1 MCSFGSGSSG
11 PSAPTTQFT
20 SQTTTAS
27 PQAQAMYGQA
37 WQAASQAAGRPFQP
51 YSYDPSA
58 FVAPLNPVQ
67 LQAIGNIAGYQ
78 GAADPFYQTAGGLAA
93 GSGTTTTPS
102 LVGQYMNPYMQ
113 QVVSPVQ
120 QAIQQQ
126 QGQERARQQAE
137 QIRLGAF
144 GQERGQ
150 LARAQLAGQQN
161 LGLGQALS
169 PLFQTGYGQA
179 LGAAQGDLSRQLQSA
194 QVLGGLGTG
203 YQTAGLQGAQ
213 SLLGAGTL
221 GQQTQQAGLQ
231 ALYNQYM
238 LQQQYPFLTSQYLTQ
253 AAGALGP
260 GYGGTTTGT
269 QQSMQPL
276 SYFGN
281 PLSDPS
287 LKTGTSGEDGDH
299 PEVIGHTKDGQKIYR
314 YRLIDPDT
322 GELGPAQIGLMADEV
337 EERNPEAVGNYK
349 GYRTVD
355 YAKATDDAARLGGG
369 VTGRGDYAEGGGIDD
384 ILESQSEM
392 YKPLSESASKGIVPS
407 GQITSARLETPSLSY
422 AKAPEKKES
431 SLAEGLTNMLGLY
444 KGGKEAY
451 GLGKEAATGLGLSSL
466 LSGLGAAGGTVGAT
480 GGVPVAVMGGLGS
493 TAVPTFGAAA
503 APAAAA
509 GLSGLGSSIMAALPF
524 LATLSDPNLKT
535 GVRPGRFLG
544 GSGDDVETT
553 SETVE
558 ETPSGFDEAVSRTFK
573 FEGGLNPDD
582 AGKGPSMY
590 GINQAAHPNVDVTKL
605 TPEQARGIYKK
616 EYWDAVNADE
626 LPSNIREM
634 VYDTAVLSGPRR
646 AKQLLEVSGSDP
658 NRFMAAREKFLGNLI
673 ASDPDKYGKYAKSWS
688 SRNAALRGES
698 DGVVPLAFAAREGS
712 DRGEGIDAI
721 GRATSGVRPASS
733 YLRDSGPEGI
743 SGFLRGTK
751 PEGLGEKAAD
761 FLTSE
766 KFILPLLS
774 GLGTMA
780 SSGSR
785 FLAPSILQ
793 GIGGGAK
800 AYADLAQQQFER
812 EKAAQQLGLEERK
825 TAVSEAALPL
835 TERELKIKEQEANRK
850 MRALQELAKTAG
862 RPYEVP
868 ATTAPVTK
876 TPISAS
882 DATVEPVPNA
892 PASMPGVTDQPLP
905 NAPASTPQV
914 APTPTSTKDFW
925 SDVDPMMN
933 PSNLLSM
940 AQEAERKASVSAQDY
955 PEWSKMLNDQALK
968 LRGAAADIM
977 KSGTVLK
984 GGQMVPIPG
993 MLETEKQKSQQE
1005 AQTKADLELVEVQ
1018 PKVGGPTY
1026 KVTRKEAREM
1036 TAPTTPGAGTPPG
1049 AIISKQAPSA
1059 EEQVSAIRKDE
1070 GAMLDQYKQR
1080 QIAKE
1085 RMDALI
1091 DSLRVLETGK
1101 FAERKGEIIAGLR
1114 SLGFDVPSTA
1124 TANPEEFQKFVKN
1137 STANVFDQVKAM
1149 GGKVLVSEITGL
1161 TKANANPELQP
1172 AANAALLGQAKGLI
1186 DYEDQHFKDYRNWRK
1201 NNPDAYNIQD
1211 IGDFEIGWL
1220 DENPLGKYVKEAEM
1234 GVGARGAPLLP
1245 KEKRQPGYTYTND
1258 FGVTAR
1264 WTGTGWQPL
1273 GGPTR

>member
-1 MCSFGSGSSG
+1 MCSFGSGNSG

-37 WQAASQAAGRPFQP
+37 WNAATQAANRPFQP

-67 LQAIGNIAGYQ
+67 LQAVGNIAGYQ
-78 GAADPFYQTAGGLAA
+78 GAADPFYGMAGGLAA
-93 GSGTTTTPS
+93 ASGTTTLPS
-102 LVGQYMNPYMQ
+102 LAGQYMNPYMQ
-113 QVVSPVQ
+113 QVVTPVQ

-169 PLFQTGYGQA
+169 PLYQTGYGQA
-179 LGAAQGDLSRQLQSA
+179 LTGAGADLSRQLQAA
-194 QVLGGLGTG
+194 QTLGGLGTG
-203 YQTAGLQGAQ
+203 YQSAGLQGAQ
-213 SLLGAGTL
+213 ALLGAGTL

-276 SYFGN
+276 SFWGN
-281 PLSDPS
+281 PLSDPE
-287 LKTGTSGEDGDH
+287 LKTGARDDDDQ
-299 PEVIGHTKDGQKIYR
+299 PQVIGYTKDGQKIYR
-314 YRLIDPDT
+314 YRLINPDT

-337 EERNPEAVGNYK
+337 EERTPEAVGDYK

-384 ILESQSEM
+384 ILKYQGEM
-392 YKPLSESASKGIVPS
+392 YKPLSESTSKGIVPS

-422 AKAPEKKES
+422 GKSPEKKQS
-431 SLAEGLTNMLGLY
+431 GIAEGITDLLGLY
-444 KGGKEAY
+444 KTGKDVKSAY
-451 GLGKEAATGLGLSSL
+451 GDIKSGLGFGDVAKGAATAASPGMLEGLGSAATAGLGEL
-466 LSGLGAAGGTVGAT
+466 GAGLSGLG
-480 GGVPVAVMGGLGS
+480 S
-493 TAVPTFGAAA
+493 S
-503 APAAAA
+503 AAA
-509 GLSGLGSSIMAALPF
+509 GLSGLGATIMEALPAALAF
-524 LATLSDPNLKT
+524 LSDPNLKT

-544 GSGDDVETT
+544 GGGDDTETT
-553 SETVE
+553 TETVE
-558 ETPSGFDEAVSRTFK
+558 ETPNGFDEAVKRTFQ

-590 GINQAAHPNVDVTKL
+590 GINQAAHPGIDVTKL
-605 TPEQARGIYKK
+605 TPDQAKSIYKK
-616 EYWDAVNADE
+616 DYWDAVDADK
-626 LPSNIREM
+626 LPSGLREM

-658 NRFMAAREKFLGNLI
+658 NRFMAAREKFLSNLI
-673 ASDPDKYGKYAKSWS
+673 ASDPEKYGKYAKSWS

-698 DGVVPLAFAAREGS
+698 DGVVPLAFAGKEGA

-721 GRATSGVRPASS
+721 GKATSGVRPASS
-733 YLRDSGPEGI
+733 YLKESGPEGI
-743 SGFLRGTK
+743 SGFLRGSK
-751 PEGLGEKAAD
+751 PEGLGEKSLD

-766 KFILPLLS
+766 KFLLPLLS

-785 FLAPSILQ
+785 FLGPSILQ

-812 EKAAQQLGLEERK
+812 EKAAEQLGLEARK

-835 TERELKIKEQEANRK
+835 TERELKIREQEAARK
-850 MRALQELAKTAG
+850 MKALQELARVSTKPYSLPESTA
-862 RPYEVP
+862 P
-868 ATTAPVTK
+868 ATKAPIT
-876 TPISAS
+876 AS
-882 DATVEPVPNA
+882 DAEPVPNA
-892 PASMPGVTDQPLP
+892 PASMPGVTPEPVP
-905 NAPASTPQV
+905 NAPEVSPAAAT
-914 APTPTSTKDFW
+914 PTPTAGKEFW
-925 SDVDPMMN
+925 ADVDPMMN

-940 AQEAERKASVSAQDY
+940 AQEAERKASIAAQDY

-977 KSGTVLK
+977 KSGTVMK
-984 GGQMVPIPG
+984 GGQIVPIPG
-993 MLETEKQKSQQE
+993 MLETEKQKAQQAE
-1005 AQTKADLELVEVQ
+1005 QTKADLELVDVQ
-1018 PKVGGPTY
+1018 PKVGGPTF

-1036 TAPTTPGAGTPPG
+1036 TSPGTPGAGTPPG
-1049 AIISKQAPSA
+1049 AIVSKQSQSA

-1070 GAMLDQYKQR
+1070 GAMLDQFKQR
-1080 QIAKE
+1080 QIARE

-1091 DSLRVLETGK
+1091 DSLRVLQTGK

-1114 SLGFDVPSTA
+1114 SLGFDVPNTA
-1124 TANPEEFQKFVKN
+1124 TANPAEFQKFVKN
-1137 STANVFDQVKAM
+1137 STANIFDQVKAM

-1172 AANAALLGQAKGLI
+1172 EANAALLGQAKGLI

-1201 NNPDAYNIQD
+1201 SNPDAYNVQD

-1220 DENPLGKYVKEAEM
+1220 DDNPLSKYVKEAEM
-1234 GVGARGAPLLP
+1234 SVGARGAPLPP
-1245 KEKRQPGYTYTND
+1245 KEKRPLGYTHTND
-1258 FGVTAR
+1258 QGVTGK
-1264 WTGTGWQPL
+1264 WNGKSWDII
-1273 GGPTR
+1273 GGPAQ

>member
-1 MCSFGSGSSG
+1 MCSFGSGNSG

-67 LQAIGNIAGYQ
+67 LQAVGNIAGYQ

-93 GSGTTTTPS
+93 GAGNTTTPS
-102 LVGQYMNPYMQ
+102 LVGQYMTPYMQ

-126 QGQERARQQAE
+126 QGQERSRQQAE

-179 LGAAQGDLSRQLQSA
+179 LGAAQGDLNRQLQAA
-194 QVLGGLGTG
+194 QTLGGLGTG

-276 SYFGN
+276 SFWGN

-337 EERNPEAVGNYK
+337 EERNPEAVGDYK

-384 ILESQSEM
+384 ILSSHQEM
-392 YKPLSESASKGIVPS
+392 YKPLSETAAKGIVPTGS
-407 GQITSARLETPSLSY
+407 ISTAKLDTPSLSY
-422 AKAPEKKES
+422 AKAPEKKQS
-431 SLAEGLTNMLGLY
+431 GIAEGLTDMLGLY

-535 GVRPGRFLG
+535 GIRPGRFLG
-544 GSGDDVETT
+544 GAGDDVETT

-558 ETPSGFDEAVSRTFK
+558 ETPSGFDEAVSRTFQ

-605 TPEQARGIYKK
+605 TPDQAKGIYKK

-626 LPSNIREM
+626 LPSDIREM

-721 GRATSGVRPASS
+721 GRATSGVRPSEVGTREEQPQG
-733 YLRDSGPEGI
+733 L
-743 SGFLRGTK
+743 SGFFRGTK

-800 AYADLAQQQFER
+800 AYSDLAQQQFER
-812 EKAAQQLGLEERK
+812 EKLGEELGLKRRV
-825 TAVSEAALPL
+825 TDL

-850 MRALQELAKTAG
+850 MRALQELAKTSG
-862 RPYEVP
+862 KLYETP
-868 ATTAPVTK
+868 TAPTR
-876 TPISAS
+876 TPAPISAS
-882 DATVEPVPNA
+882 DAAE
-892 PASMPGVTDQPLP
+892 PLP
-905 NAPASTPQV
+905 NAPAGMPPV
-914 APTPTSTKDFW
+914 APTPTSSKDFW
-925 SDVDPMMN
+925 ADVDPMMN
-933 PSNLLSM
+933 PSKLLEM
-940 AQEAERKASVSAQDY
+940 AQESERKANVAAQDY
-955 PEWSKMLNDQALK
+955 PEWSKSMNDQALK
-968 LRGAAADIM
+968 FRSAAQDIL
-977 KSGTVLK
+977 KSGAVMKDGKL
-984 GGQMVPIPG
+984 VPIPG
-993 MLETEKQKSQQE
+993 AMETEQQK
-1005 AQTKADLELVEVQ
+1005 AQAKADLELVEVQ
-1018 PKVGGPTY
+1018 PKAGGPTY
-1026 KVTRKEAREM
+1026 RVTRREAREM
-1036 TAPTTPGAGTPPG
+1036 AAPTNPGAGTPPG
-1049 AIISKQAPSA
+1049 AIIAKQPASV
-1059 EEQVSAIRKDE
+1059 EEQVSQVRKDE
-1070 GAMLDQYKQR
+1070 GAMLDQFRQR

-1101 FAERKGEIIAGLR
+1101 FAEKKAEVVAGLR

-1149 GGKVLVSEITGL
+1149 GGKILVSEITGL

-1186 DYEDQHFKDYRNWRK
+1186 DYEDQHFKDYRSWRK
-1201 NNPDAYNIQD
+1201 ANPEAFSVDE
-1211 IGDFEIGWL
+1211 IGDFETDWVQK
-1220 DENPLGKYVKEAEM
+1220 NPLGKYAREAEM

-1245 KEKRQPGYTYTND
+1245 VEKRQPGYTYTND
-1258 FGVTAR
+1258 FGVTGR
-1264 WTGTGWQPL
+1264 WTGTGWETL
-1273 GGPTR
+1273 GGPAR

>member
-1 MCSFGSGSSG
+1 MCSFGSGNSG

-37 WQAASQAAGRPFQP
+37 WNAATQAANRPFQP

-67 LQAIGNIAGYQ
+67 LQAVGNIAGYQ
-78 GAADPFYQTAGGLAA
+78 GAADPFYGMAGGLAA
-93 GSGTTTTPS
+93 ASGTTTLPS
-102 LVGQYMNPYMQ
+102 LAGQYMNPYMQ
-113 QVVSPVQ
+113 QVITPVQ

-179 LGAAQGDLSRQLQSA
+179 LTGAQADLNRQLQAA
-194 QVLGGLGTG
+194 QTLGGLGTG
-203 YQTAGLQGAQ
+203 YQSAGLQGAQ
-213 SLLGAGTL
+213 ALLGAGTL

-231 ALYNQYM
+231 ALYNQFQQ
-238 LQQQYPFLTSQYLTQ
+238 QQQYPFLTSQYLTQ

-276 SYFGN
+276 SYWGN

-337 EERNPEAVGNYK
+337 EERNPEAVGDYK

-384 ILESQSEM
+384 ILKSQGEM
-392 YKPLSESASKGIVPS
+392 YKPLSETSSKGIVPS
-407 GQITSARLETPSLSY
+407 GQITSARLDTPSLSY
-422 AKAPEKKES
+422 GKSPEKKQS
-431 SLAEGLTNMLGLY
+431 GISEGISDLLGLY
-444 KGGKEAY
+444 KTGKELKGVY
-451 GLGKEAATGLGLSSL
+451 GDVK
-466 LSGLGAAGGTVGAT
+466 SGLGFGDVAKDAAT
-480 GGVPVAVMGGLGS
+480 
-493 TAVPTFGAAA
+493 AA
-503 APAAAA
+503 APGVLASLGSSAAS
-509 GLSGLGSSIMAALPF
+509 GLSGLGSAIMSALPSA
-524 LATLSDPNLKT
+524 LAFLSDPDLKT

-553 SETVE
+553 TETVE
-558 ETPSGFDEAVSRTFK
+558 ETPSGFDEAVKRTFQ

-590 GINQAAHPNVDVTKL
+590 GINQAAHPGIDVTKL
-605 TPEQARGIYKK
+605 TPDQAKSIYKK
-616 EYWDAVNADE
+616 DYWDAVDADK
-626 LPSNIREM
+626 LPSGLREM

-658 NRFMAAREKFLGNLI
+658 NRFMAAREKFLNNLV

-698 DGVVPLAFAAREGS
+698 DGVVPLAFAGKENA

-721 GRATSGVRPASS
+721 GKATSGVRPSAEKS
-733 YLRDSGPEGI
+733 PEGL
-743 SGFLRGTK
+743 SGFLRGSK
-751 PEGLGEKAAD
+751 PEGLGEKSLD

-785 FLAPSILQ
+785 FLGPSILQ

-812 EKAAQQLGLEERK
+812 EKAAEQLGLEARK

-850 MRALQELAKTAG
+850 MRALQELAKTANK
-862 RPYEVP
+862 PYSLPESTS
-868 ATTAPVTK
+868 TTAPVPTS
-876 TPISAS
+876 TTAPITAS
-882 DATVEPVPNA
+882 DATEPP
-892 PASMPGVTDQPLP
+892 VT
-905 NAPASTPQV
+905 
-914 APTPTSTKDFW
+914 PTPTATAGKEFW
-925 SDVDPMMN
+925 ADVDPMMN

-940 AQEAERKASVSAQDY
+940 AQEAERKASIAAQDY

-977 KSGTVLK
+977 KSGTVMK
-984 GGQMVPIPG
+984 GGQIVPIPG
-993 MLETEKQKSQQE
+993 MLETEKQKAQQAE
-1005 AQTKADLELVEVQ
+1005 QTKADLELVDVQ
-1018 PKVGGPTY
+1018 PKVGGPTF

-1036 TAPTTPGAGTPPG
+1036 TSPGTPGAGTPPG
-1049 AIISKQAPSA
+1049 AIISKQSPSA

-1070 GAMLDQYKQR
+1070 GAMLDQFKQR

-1091 DSLRVLETGK
+1091 DSLRVLQTGK

-1114 SLGFDVPSTA
+1114 SLGFDVPNTA
-1124 TANPEEFQKFVKN
+1124 TANPAEFQKFVKN

-1172 AANAALLGQAKGLI
+1172 EANAALLGQAKGLI
-1186 DYEDQHFKDYRNWRK
+1186 DYEDQHFKDYRDWRK
-1201 NNPDAYNIQD
+1201 GNPDAYNVQD
-1211 IGDFEIGWL
+1211 IGDFEVGWL
-1220 DENPLGKYVKEAEM
+1220 DQNPLSKYVKEAEM
-1234 GVGARGAPLLP
+1234 SVGARGAPLLP
-1245 KEKRQPGYTYTND
+1245 KERRPMGYTHTND
-1258 FGVTAR
+1258 QGVTGK
-1264 WTGTGWQPL
+1264 WNGKSWDII
-1273 GGPTR
+1273 GGPAQ